1 MPKPLGNSGRY
12 MPGLDGLRAIA
23 VFAVI
28 AYHLNLSWVPGGLL
42 GVGMFFV
49 LSGYLITDILL
60 KQHSRGSKLALGDFW
75 IRRAR
80 RLLPAMIIML
90 GFVSIWLGTTDPQR
104 LYRLRGEIGAAMIYM
119 SNWRLIFHQ
128 VSYFE
133 SFGPPSPFGHLW
145 SLAVEEQFYLVW
157 PLLLAFLVKLVP
169 RRGTL
174 ALVILAGAAVSA
186 LAMAY
191 IYVPQLDPSRVY
203 YGTDTRCFALLIGAA
218 LAVVWPS
225 WKLADWIA
233 SARAVKALDT
243 IGVIGFV
250 VIVAMIAIV
259 GEYDAFL
266 YRGGMVVLSFATA
279 AVVAALAHPDSWL
292 ARVIGCKPL
301 QWFGARSYGIYLYH
315 YPVIAL
321 STPAAETDTFS
332 PVRAV
337 LQVLASIALAELSWR
352 FVEEPIRHGA
362 IGKLLRL
369 LKQPMSGRRP
379 NRKVM
384 LASVCV
390 LAVVSV
396 SCSGQNNI
404 VLGDSVKSKII
415 NIGFKGS
422 GAFHDAGQVMVDGDS
437 AVVGVP
443 TVPKPSEDA
452 NGSSSSGQQD
462 AGQSDAQVVDGD
474 ESTDTDAETSAGI
487 GTGGGAGQGIDQSDD
502 AQLPDAGHQGSGSG
516 QEQSQSSD
524 QTGHDGQTGQGH
536 EADSSNQPGN
546 HTTPPTPDKPQTP
559 ISPNETV
566 TLIGDSLSLDV
577 KPFLEQLVDGIIVE
591 GKVGRQMFE
600 ADDEV
605 EELKRNKKLG
615 HTVVIELGTN
625 GSFSTQQLDS
635 LLQAIGDDHRIIL
648 VNTRVPRKW
657 QDVVNDLL
665 SVTVKNN
672 PSFTLIDWY
681 SASAGHDDFF
691 GKDGV
696 HLKKHGA
703 EFFANLIVEGI
714 AQALS
719 K

>member
-60 KQHSRGSKLALGDFW
+60 KQHSRGDKLALGDFW

-90 GFVSIWLGTTDPQR
+90 GLVSIWLGTTDPQR
-104 LYRLRGEIGAAMIYM
+104 LYALRGEIGAALLYI

-157 PLLLAFLVKLVP
+157 PMLLALLVKFVP

-174 ALVILAGAAVSA
+174 ALVILAGAAASA

-203 YGTDTRCFALLIGAA
+203 YGTDTRSFALLIGAA

-225 WKLADWIA
+225 WKLADLIA
-233 SARAVKALDT
+233 SSRAVKALDMV
-243 IGVIGFV
+243 GAIGFAV
-250 VIVAMIAIV
+250 VVAMIALV

-279 AVVAALAHPDSWL
+279 AVVAALAHPASRL
-292 ARVIGCKPL
+292 SRIIGCKPL

-321 STPAAETDTFS
+321 STPAAELDTFN
-332 PVRAV
+332 PLRAL
-337 LQVLASIALAELSWR
+337 LQILASLALAELSWR

-362 IGKLLRL
+362 IGKLVQL
-369 LKQPMSGRRP
+369 LKQPLAGRKAS
-379 NRKVM
+379 RKVM
-384 LASVCV
+384 FASVCL

-396 SCSGQNNI
+396 SCSGQRNI
-404 VLGDSVKSKII
+404 VQGNSSSII
-415 NIGFKGS
+415 DGGLQSGGSALAGGQAVGVGGGSAAGLGS
-422 GAFHDAGQVMVDGDS
+422 GS
-437 AVVGVP
+437 VP
-443 TVPKPSEDA
+443 TVTKPSMDTTKD
-452 NGSSSSGQQD
+452 SSDQHD
-462 AGQSDAQVVDGD
+462 DGQSDSGSDQGSTDVAAGEEKPDQDGD
-474 ESTDTDAETSAGI
+474 PSSNGADHVTGKPTDTDQQNSEQDSADQAQAGD
-487 GTGGGAGQGIDQSDD
+487 GAGGKPTD
-502 AQLPDAGHQGSGSG
+502 ANEGTASNPGDN
-516 QEQSQSSD
+516 SQN
-524 QTGHDGQTGQGH
+524 
-536 EADSSNQPGN
+536 SN
-546 HTTPPTPDKPQTP
+546 TPVAPED
-559 ISPNETV
+559 TV
-566 TLIGDSLSLDV
+566 TVIGDSIILDA
-577 KPFLEQLVDGIIVE
+577 KPYLEKLINGIIVE

-600 ADDEV
+600 ASDVV
-605 EELKRNKKLG
+605 EELKRNKRLG

-625 GSFSTQQLDS
+625 GSFTTKQLDS
-635 LLQAIGDDHRIIL
+635 LLEAIGDDRRVVL

-657 QDVVNDLL
+657 QDIVNDLL
-665 SVTVKNN
+665 SETVKNT
-672 PSFTLIDWY
+672 PSLTLIDWY
-681 SASAGHDDFF
+681 SASKGRDDFF
-691 GKDGV
+691 GRDGV

-703 EFFANLIVEGI
+703 EFFANLLVQGI
-714 AQALS
+714 GR
-719 K
+719 

>member
-60 KQHSRGSKLALGDFW
+60 KQHSRGNKLALGDFW

-90 GFVSIWLGTTDPQR
+90 GLVSIWLATTDPQR
-104 LYRLRGEIGAAMIYM
+104 LYTLRGEIGAALLYM
-119 SNWRLIFHQ
+119 SNWRLIYHQ

-133 SFGPPSPFGHLW
+133 SFGPPSPLGHLW

-157 PLLLAFLVKLVP
+157 PMLLAILVKFVP

-203 YGTDTRCFALLIGAA
+203 YGTDTRSFALLIGAA

-225 WKLADWIA
+225 WKLADLIA
-233 SARAVKALDT
+233 SKRAVKALDT
-243 IGVIGFV
+243 IGVIGFS
-250 VIVAMIAIV
+250 VIVAMIAMV

-266 YRGGMVVLSFATA
+266 YRGGMVVLSIATA

-292 ARVIGCKPL
+292 ARIIGCKPL

-321 STPAAETDTFS
+321 STPAAELDIFN
-332 PVRAV
+332 PVRAL
-337 LQVLASIALAELSWR
+337 LQILASVALAELSWR

-362 IGKLLRL
+362 IGKLVQL
-369 LKQPMSGRRP
+369 LKQSSIGRRSS
-379 NRKVM
+379 RKLM
-384 LASVCV
+384 LASVCL

-396 SCSGQNNI
+396 SCSGQRNI
-404 VLGDSVKSKII
+404 VI
-415 NIGFKGS
+415 
-422 GAFHDAGQVMVDGDS
+422 GDS
-437 AVVGVP
+437 AKNIDMGVRGGGPALAGGQAVVTGGGSAGGLVP
-443 TVPKPSEDA
+443 TVTNPSTDSK
-452 NGSSSSGQQD
+452 GSSDQHDASQTDSNGAQGTTDAPTGEVNPDADGDGDVTDKPTDARPTDEDQQSSEQAASGQNQD
-462 AGQSDAQVVDGD
+462 
-474 ESTDTDAETSAGI
+474 
-487 GTGGGAGQGIDQSDD
+487 GA
-502 AQLPDAGHQGSGSG
+502 GSG
-516 QEQSQSSD
+516 QPSKDSGGSS
-524 QTGHDGQTGQGH
+524 
-536 EADSSNQPGN
+536 
-546 HTTPPTPDKPQTP
+546 TPPGKPQESDTP
-559 ISPNETV
+559 PPSKPNTPVAPEDTV
-566 TLIGDSLSLDV
+566 TVIGDSIILDA
-577 KPFLEQLVDGIIVE
+577 KPYLEKLINGIVVE

-600 ADDEV
+600 SDEVV
-605 EELKRNKKLG
+605 EELKRNKQLG

-625 GSFSTQQLDS
+625 GSFTTKQLDS
-635 LLQAIGDDHRIIL
+635 LLEAIGDDRRVVL

-665 SVTVKNN
+665 SETIKNT
-672 PSFTLIDWY
+672 PSLTLIDWY
-681 SASAGHDDFF
+681 SASKGREDFF

-703 EFFANLIVEGI
+703 EFFANLLVQGI
-714 AQALS
+714 GH
-719 K
+719 